1 MPHKKIHSS
10 NEKAKLKK
18 AKTRKAKLKKAKT
31 RKAKLKKTKT
41 KQRINLD
48 QLAGLTL
55 LISSTV
61 TSLSKGQQKTLGKI
75 IKQKRTKM
83 KKKDKSGNKRIR
95 GGRINRFERRSKG
108 EIEEMKE
115 EAEEARREHLE
126 EAFEEA
132 EEAYIDHL
140 EEVELEEM
148 KEEAEEA
155 YRDHLEAL
163 EDD

>member
-61 TSLSKGQQKTLGKI
+61 TSLSKGQQ
-75 IKQKRTKM
+75 
-83 KKKDKSGNKRIR
+83 
-95 GGRINRFERRSKG
+95 
-108 EIEEMKE
+108 
-115 EAEEARREHLE
+115 
-126 EAFEEA
+126 
-132 EEAYIDHL
+132 
-140 EEVELEEM
+140 
-148 KEEAEEA
+148 
-155 YRDHLEAL
+155 
-163 EDD
+163 